1 MKKKSA
7 DLFKVITK
15 SGGPEHPLKSLA
27 KNTEREE
34 PEEIEEDDDTEYEEE
49 EPISR
54 RPTSY
59 RPKPTVEQKKPVA
72 RPKQVDMNSS
82 VRQTFL
88 IRMSMIEAIKDIVY
102 YKKVNGNLY
111 CTQQD
116 VVEEAIEALLEKIG
130 DVPERPEEERKREQQ
145 KKRGR
150 KKKYE

>member
-15 SGGPEHPLKSLA
+15 TGGPEHPLKSLA

-34 PEEIEEDDDTEYEEE
+34 QKESDLDNDIEEEE
-49 EPISR
+49 EPVYPR
-54 RPTSY
+54 TTSY
-59 RPKPTVEQKKPVA
+59 RPKVAKPVSK
-72 RPKQVDMNSS
+72 PKAVDMNSS

-102 YKKVNGNLY
+102 YKKINGNLY

-116 VVEEAIEALLEKIG
+116 VIEEAIEALLEKLG
-130 DVPERPEEERKREQQ
+130 EVPERPEEERRREQQ

-150 KKKYE
+150 KKKNE